1 MPASIAGLFN
11 AMVFG
16 ILCNANWIYTATG
29 ILLTTI
35 TTLFYYSAVYN
46 YVDYI
51 TISITS
57 NSMIFVFIAL
67 YKIEKRD
74 KTELLQFA

>member
-1 MPASIAGLFN
+1 MSGSIAGLFN
-11 AMVFG
+11 ALIFG
-16 ILCNANWIYTATG
+16 LLCNANWLLTATSVV
-29 ILLTTI
+29 I
-35 TTLFYYSAVYN
+35 TVIMTLGYYSIMFS

-51 TISITS
+51 SISVIGNT
-57 NSMIFVFIAL
+57 MIFYFIAL